1 MNILIALALLI
12 VLAPGESEMLREQRE
27 LHEVREC
34 AREQAQRQWHEYWE
48 EMNAEIMRR
57 SNETVV
63 NF

>member
-1 MNILIALALLI
+1 MNILIALALLM

-27 LHEVREC
+27 LHEARES

-57 SNETVV
+57 SIR
-63 NF
+63 